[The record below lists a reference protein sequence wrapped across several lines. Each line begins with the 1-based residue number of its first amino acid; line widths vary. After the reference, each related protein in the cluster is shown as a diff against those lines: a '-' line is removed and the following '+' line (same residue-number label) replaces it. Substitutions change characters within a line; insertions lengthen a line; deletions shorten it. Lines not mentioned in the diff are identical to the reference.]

1 MKHTRAELKMKK
13 VILDG
18 EVYDVTTYACEMLKY
33 DAEHDSIY
41 LVLKEGEIANISL
54 DGIYECTI
62 YDGQEGLKC
71 EGKVCERYCNQ
82 EGEILC
88 FQVQKGFYKINI
100 NCVDKEE
107 A

>member
-1 MKHTRAELKMKK
+1 MGYSKAKLKMKK

-18 EVYDVTTYACEMLKY
+18 GVYDDTVYACEMLKY
-33 DAEHDSIY
+33 DAENDCIY
-41 LVLKEGEIANISL
+41 LVLKEDAIENISL
-54 DGIYECTI
+54 DSIYECTI
-62 YDGQEGLKC
+62 YQGKEGLKC